1 MIGVEANMVCQIS
14 LKLPAM
20 DYADSRMQEGS
31 VMNKAALYKA
41 FEEKYE
47 ELKKALAGDDLD
59 RMKKM
64 TLEVHAM
71 VHPAEV
77 SGASEKT
84 VADYVLDYMLAGNQ
98 NILVPRQIWDTDLHY
113 AGTDMVPLCW
123 QLWHTYRIED
133 LVSNI
138 LMADQDQ
145 IFNDEWQKK
154 INAVITDTG
163 NALEPDE
170 VKDFGE
176 KINAEA
182 LRDYMITVGKN
193 TRTILEK
200 LTLEEIKSMV
210 PEEWVMRILEV
221 GGVTTDFR
229 SVWLLVFWGRLTRG
243 GMILTPMT
251 YHHMMHL
258 PACIDHLSIID

>member
-1 MIGVEANMVCQIS
+1 
-14 LKLPAM
+14 
-20 DYADSRMQEGS
+20 
-31 VMNKAALYKA
+31 MNQNTQYKA
-41 FEEKYE
+41 FEKKYE
-47 ELKKALAGDDLD
+47 ELKVALSGDDLD
-59 RMKKM
+59 QIREL

-77 SGASEKT
+77 SGLSEKT
-84 VADYVLDYMLAGNQ
+84 ISDYVLDHMLSGNQ
-98 NILVPRQIWDTDLHY
+98 NVLVPRQIWDTDLHY

-123 QLWHTYRIED
+123 QFWHTYRIED

-145 IFNDEWQKK
+145 IFDETWQKK
-154 INAVITDTG
+154 IGATITDTG

-170 VKDFGE
+170 VREFGE
-176 KINAEA
+176 KIDVNA

-200 LTLEEIKSMV
+200 LTLDEIKSMV

-229 SVWLLVFWGRLTRG
+229 SVWLLVFWGRLTRA

-258 PACIDHLSIID
+258 PACIDHLSICTSRVENRG

>member
-1 MIGVEANMVCQIS
+1 M
-14 LKLPAM
+14 KPAFKTINLTKKYKEKVAV
-20 DYADSRMQEGS
+20 D
-31 VMNKAALYKA
+31 ALN
-41 FEEKYE
+41 
-47 ELKKALAGDDLD
+47 
-59 RMKKM
+59 
-64 TLEVHAM
+64 LEVAEGELFALLGVNGAGKTTTIRM
-71 VHPAEV
+71 LTCLSMPTSGEAEIFGHPV
-77 SGASEKT
+77 T
-84 VADYVLDYMLAGNQ
+84 Q
-98 NILVPRQIWDTDLHY
+98 
-113 AGTDMVPLCW
+113 
-123 QLWHTYRIED
+123 
-133 LVSNI
+133 
-138 LMADQDQ
+138 
-145 IFNDEWQKK
+145 
-154 INAVITDTG
+154 
-163 NALEPDE
+163 EPDE
-170 VKDFGE
+170 VKAFGE

-200 LTLEEIKSMV
+200 LTLEEIRSMV